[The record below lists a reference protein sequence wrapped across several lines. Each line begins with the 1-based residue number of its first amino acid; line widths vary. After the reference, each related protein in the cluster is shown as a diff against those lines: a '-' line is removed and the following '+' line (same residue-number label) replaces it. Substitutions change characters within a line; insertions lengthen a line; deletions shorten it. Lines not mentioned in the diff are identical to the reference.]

1 MRNQWKTLS
10 SLILLIT
17 ILIALMEILIGTRVQ
32 EE

>member
-17 ILIALMEILIGTRVQ
+17 ILIALMEILTGIRVQ

>member
-17 ILIALMEILIGTRVQ
+17 ILIALMEILMGIRVQ

>member
-10 SLILLIT
+10 SFILLIT
-17 ILIALMEILIGTRVQ
+17 ILIALMEILMGIRVQ

>member
-17 ILIALMEILIGTRVQ
+17 ILIALMEILMRISVQ

>member
-17 ILIALMEILIGTRVQ
+17 ILIALMEILIGIRVQ

>member
-17 ILIALMEILIGTRVQ
+17 ILKALMEILMRISVQ